1 MQEQRFLITNARVFT
16 PSGEWPRGWLLAEG
30 GKIAGL
36 GAGQPPQ
43 FDGAGLEQI
52 DARGGMLLPGLI
64 DVHVHGAMGHEVMD
78 GDPQGLRAMA
88 RFAARHGVTA
98 FLPTTWTASVESIWA
113 ALRGVEA
120 ALGAVDGGASILGA
134 HLEGPFLNPARTGA
148 QDSRLIR
155 RATMQEA
162 LPYLESGLVR
172 LITLAPEFEE
182 NRWLIEA
189 CAQRGVVA
197 SAGHTQA
204 NLEQMQDAVQR
215 GLTHVTHCFNAMPG
229 LGHREIG
236 TVGAAL
242 ALPELNCELI
252 ADNIHVHPLVQKM
265 LVELKG
271 AGRVILVTDA
281 LRGTG
286 LPDGDYAIDTR
297 TITIRDGAA
306 RLPDGTLAGSTL
318 TMERALQHLVQN
330 AGRPLSELW
339 PASSLTAA
347 RELGISQHK
356 GSLEA
361 GKDADLVQVD
371 EHYGV
376 VLTLAEGRAV
386 YRREGESK

>member
-1 MQEQRFLITNARVFT
+1 MQEQRYLIHNAQVFP
-16 PSGEWPRGWLLAEG
+16 PSGESSRGWLLVESG
-30 GKIAGL
+30 RIAGM

-43 FDGAGLEQI
+43 FDGDLERI
-52 DARGGMLLPGLI
+52 DARGKMLLPGLI

-78 GDPQGLRAMA
+78 ADPQGLRAMA
-88 RFAARHGVTA
+88 QFAAQHGVTA
-98 FLPTTWTASVESIWA
+98 FLPTTWTASASAIWA
-113 ALRGVEA
+113 ALRGVEQVM
-120 ALGAVDGGASILGA
+120 GAVEGGASILGA

-155 RATMQEA
+155 HTTEEEA
-162 LPYLESGLVR
+162 VPYLESGLVR

-189 CAQRGVVA
+189 CALRGVVA

-204 NLEQMQDAVQR
+204 SLEQMQEAVQR

-229 LGHREIG
+229 LGHREVG

-265 LVELKG
+265 LVQLKG

-297 TITIRDGAA
+297 TITIREGAA
-306 RLPDGTLAGSTL
+306 RLPDGMLAGSTL
-318 TMERALQHLVQN
+318 TMERALGHLVEN
-330 AGRPLSELW
+330 AGRPLCELW

-347 RELGISQHK
+347 RELGISHRK
-356 GSLEA
+356 GSLEV
-361 GKDADLVQVD
+361 GKDADLVLLD

-376 VLTLAEGRAV
+376 ALTLVQGRAV
-386 YRREGESK
+386 YRRGEI